1 MKTTK
6 IETTPGNGE
15 LLIDSEKGFYS
26 ADKTACD
33 KIKNATDAEFEEEL
47 KNFDPDTQFFLRI
60 ARQRRKEQEEAR

>member
-1 MKTTK
+1 MENQ

-26 ADKTACD
+26 ADKTSCD

-47 KNFDPDTQFFLRI
+47 KNFDPDAQFFLRI